1 MPAPTKSGFQ
11 LRKGVLIRMN
21 KIAFVKP
28 VVVAEAFLILCAAPK
43 PAFAQSSQP
52 GAAPPPLL
60 RSAAAPPR
68 NPTAPPELLEGLTL
82 TDDQQAKIGQIR
94 DDTRSRIAAVTAAA
108 NDKKL
113 SPEAANAML
122 QGLQRIEN
130 GKILEVLTPEQQQ
143 EVRTRLSAWRASV
156 GQRPRQFKQPRA
168 LEKAPQP
175 NQDGPTRVETQNPT
189 ATSNQK

>member
-1 MPAPTKSGFQ
+1 
-11 LRKGVLIRMN
+11 MN
-21 KIAFVKP
+21 RIAFVKP
-28 VVVAEAFLILCAAPK
+28 VVVAGAFLIVCAAPK
-43 PAFAQSSQP
+43 PAFAQSSQAGP
-52 GAAPPPLL
+52 PPPLI

-68 NPTAPPELLEGLTL
+68 NSTAPPDLLEGLTL
-82 TDDQQAKIGQIR
+82 TDDQQAKIYQIR

-130 GKILEVLTPEQQQ
+130 GKILEVLTLEQQQ
-143 EVRTRLSAWRASV
+143 EVRRRLSAWRASV
-156 GQRPRQFKQPRA
+156 GQRPHQFKQPRA

-175 NQDGPTRVETQNPT
+175 KQEGAAPVETQNPT
-189 ATSNQK
+189 ATPNQK

>member
-1 MPAPTKSGFQ
+1 M
-11 LRKGVLIRMN
+11 RKN
-21 KIAFVKP
+21 KIVFVKP
-28 VVVAEAFLILCAAPK
+28 VVIAGGVLFLFAVPG
-43 PAFAQSSQP
+43 PAFGQSSP
-52 GAAPPPLL
+52 LSEPPHPPM

-68 NPTAPPELLEGLTL
+68 NATAPPDLLEGLTL
-82 TDDQQAKIGQIR
+82 TDDQQVKIDQIR
-94 DDTRSRIAAVTAAA
+94 EDTRSRIAAVTAGA

-143 EVRTRLSAWRASV
+143 EVRRRLSAWRASV
-156 GQRPRQFKQPRA
+156 GQRPHQFRQPRA
-168 LEKAPQP
+168 LESAPQP
-175 NQDGPTRVETQNPT
+175 KQDGQTPVETQNPA

>member
-1 MPAPTKSGFQ
+1 MPASRFQ
-11 LRKGVLIRMN
+11 LRKGVRRRTH
-21 KIAFVKP
+21 KIAWVQP
-28 VVVAEAFLILCAAPK
+28 VVVAGAFLILCAAPK

-52 GAAPPPLL
+52 GAAPPPLI

-68 NPTAPPELLEGLTL
+68 NSTAPPDLLEGLTL
-82 TDDQQAKIGQIR
+82 TDDQQAKIDQIR

-130 GKILEVLTPEQQQ
+130 GKILEVLTQEQQQ
-143 EVRTRLSAWRASV
+143 EVRRRLSAWRASV
-156 GQRPRQFKQPRA
+156 GQRPHQFKQPRA

-175 NQDGPTRVETQNPT
+175 KQDGPTPVETQNPT

>member
-1 MPAPTKSGFQ
+1 
-11 LRKGVLIRMN
+11 MN

-28 VVVAEAFLILCAAPK
+28 VVVAGAFLILGAAPK
-43 PAFAQSSQP
+43 AAFAQSSQAGP
-52 GAAPPPLL
+52 PPPLI

-68 NPTAPPELLEGLTL
+68 NSTAPPDLLEGLTL
-82 TDDQQAKIGQIR
+82 TDDQQAKIEKIR
-94 DDTRSRIAAVTAAA
+94 DDTRSRIASVTAAA

-130 GKILEVLTPEQQQ
+130 GKILEVLTQEQQQ
-143 EVRTRLSAWRASV
+143 EVRRRLSAWRASV
-156 GQRPRQFKQPRA
+156 GLRPHQFKQPRT

-175 NQDGPTRVETQNPT
+175 KQDGPTPVETQNPT

>member
-1 MPAPTKSGFQ
+1 
-11 LRKGVLIRMN
+11 MN
-21 KIAFVKP
+21 KSAFVRP
-28 VVVAEAFLILCAAPK
+28 VVVAGGFLLLCAAPK
-43 PAFAQSSQP
+43 LAFAQSSQP
-52 GAAPPPLL
+52 GAAPPPPI

-68 NPTAPPELLEGLTL
+68 NSTAPPDLLEGLTL
-82 TDDQQAKIGQIR
+82 TDDQQAKIYQIR
-94 DDTRSRIAAVTAAA
+94 DDTRSRIAAVTAVA

-130 GKILEVLTPEQQQ
+130 SKILEVLTQEQQQ
-143 EVRTRLSAWRASV
+143 EVRRRLSAWRALA
-156 GQRPRQFKQPRA
+156 GLRPHQFKQPRT

-175 NQDGPTRVETQNPT
+175 KQDGPTPVETQNPT

>member
-1 MPAPTKSGFQ
+1 
-11 LRKGVLIRMN
+11 MN
-21 KIAFVKP
+21 KIVLVKP
-28 VVVAEAFLILCAAPK
+28 VVVAGAFLILCAAPK

-52 GAAPPPLL
+52 SAAPPPLI

-68 NPTAPPELLEGLTL
+68 NSTAPPDLLEGLTL
-82 TDDQQAKIGQIR
+82 TDDQQAKIDQIR
-94 DDTRSRIAAVTAAA
+94 EDTRSRIAAVTAGA

-143 EVRTRLSAWRASV
+143 EVRRRLSAWRASV
-156 GQRPRQFKQPRA
+156 GLRPRQFKQPRA

-175 NQDGPTRVETQNPT
+175 KQDGPTPVETQNPT
-189 ATSNQK
+189 ATPDQK